1 MAGRRWYLPIDGS
14 KMRLHRKSSKPA
26 GQGDKSSWN
35 HRNGPR
41 AAPSRT
47 ERRRPGMSE
56 LERETCN
63 CAALRQAARRV
74 RRLYDDALAPT
85 GLGVNQYSILARLSG
100 VGPSTIQDLA
110 RLLVMDRSTVGHL
123 LRPLEKRGLVNLQV
137 SEQDG
142 RSRVT
147 ALTRAGQAVVASG
160 RPLWAKAQGP
170 FTRAFGDKGALDPRP
185 DLQQDAMADFAD
197 AEKHA
202 GRRLR

>member
-1 MAGRRWYLPIDGS
+1 
-14 KMRLHRKSSKPA
+14 MRKL
-26 GQGDKSSWN
+26 Q
-35 HRNGPR
+35 
-41 AAPSRT
+41 
-47 ERRRPGMSE
+47 MSE
-56 LERETCN
+56 VEAEVCTCL
-63 CAALRQAARRV
+63 ALRQAARRV
-74 RRLYDDALAPT
+74 TRLYDDALAPT

-160 RPLWAKAQGP
+160 RPLWAKAQER
-170 FTRAFGDKGALDPRP
+170 FTRAFGEKGALDLRTV
-185 DLQQDAMADFAD
+185 LKQVAMADFGD
-197 AEKHA
+197 AEKDD
-202 GRRLR
+202 GRRLG